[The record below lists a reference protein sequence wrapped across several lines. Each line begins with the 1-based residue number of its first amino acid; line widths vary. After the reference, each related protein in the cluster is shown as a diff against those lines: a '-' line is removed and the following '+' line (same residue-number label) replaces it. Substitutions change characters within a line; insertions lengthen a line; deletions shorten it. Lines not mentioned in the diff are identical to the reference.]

1 MSFLYPIALWLSA
14 ALPAVVLLYLRRQK
28 RRTQTVSTLLF
39 WQRAM
44 AAQPHQ
50 RFLGKLRQP
59 WSLLLQLLIL
69 ALLILAAAQLRIG
82 GTFEPRS
89 TVVVIDSRARMQAGD
104 AFSKAREAALAIAG
118 GAGPGEEVAIIGAE
132 ASPAIVSP
140 FSRDPKHLREVLNKL
155 APSDGGGDFSQS
167 VRLAQNLLRSRPGKT
182 RLMTI
187 SDRVDPALK
196 DAEQIAVGKSGGNLA
211 IIASSARP
219 VPSSPQTWEIFTRV
233 ANFSDKAETAE
244 VSLSLDGK
252 LFDARRLPLEA
263 GATGAF
269 IAALPLRDTGKG
281 LVETVLKSSDAMKL
295 DDRAYAALPV
305 GGKTQVL
312 LITKGNPFLES
323 ALKANPAIN
332 LEVLSPEIWKPSMA
346 SAFAVVAF
354 DGQPPADVPMD
365 SETGFLFF
373 GGSPA
378 GAAEKVA
385 QSGAVEIA
393 DPKSPLLRNADL
405 SSAVFPTGLRL
416 PAITGDNWRVDDV
429 VKGPSGPLI
438 TTLERPG
445 GGPRRAIFSFGVADS
460 DLPLKAAFPIFL
472 SNTVQWLAG
481 NEKDASR
488 DMAAGSVLKTEESLV
503 AAQTDS
509 SRTLRKAGFYEV
521 KDKDS
526 TRWVAVNI
534 FAPEESDV
542 RQANA
547 SGGVKAT
554 FLPASLLLWQ
564 WLALAAFA
572 LLLAEWRLHH
582 RRVTE

>member
-39 WQRAM
+39 WQRAV

-50 RFLGKLRQP
+50 RFLGRLRQP

-69 ALLILAAAQLRIG
+69 VLLILAAAQLRIG

-104 AFSKAREAALAIAG
+104 AFSKARDAALAIAS

-132 ASPAIVSP
+132 ISPAIVSS
-140 FSRDPKHLREVLNKL
+140 FSRDPKHLREELNKL
-155 APSDGGGDFSQS
+155 TPSDGGGDFSQS

-182 RLMTI
+182 RLVAI
-187 SDRVDPALK
+187 SDRTDPKLI
-196 DAEQIAVGKSGGNLA
+196 DAEQIAVGKSGSNLA

-233 ANFSDKAETAE
+233 ANFSDTAETAE
-244 VSLSLDGK
+244 ISLSLDGR

-263 GATGAF
+263 GATASF
-269 IAALPLRDTGKG
+269 VTALPLRDTGKG

-295 DDRAYAALPV
+295 DDRAYTALPV

-312 LITKGNPFLES
+312 LITTGNPFLES

-332 LEVLSPEIWKPSMA
+332 LEVLAPETWKPSMA
-346 SAFAVVAF
+346 NAFAVVAF
-354 DGQPPADVPMD
+354 DGRPPADVPMD
-365 SETGFLFF
+365 SQTGFLFF
-373 GGSPA
+373 GGSPS
-378 GAAEKVA
+378 GPAEKVT
-385 QSGAVEIA
+385 QTGEVEIS
-393 DPKSPLLRNADL
+393 DPKSPLLRNTNL
-405 SSAVFPTGLRL
+405 SSALFPTSLRL
-416 PAITGDNWRVDDV
+416 PAIGGTDWRVDDV
-429 VKGPSGPLI
+429 VKGPAGPLI

-445 GGPRRAIFSFGVADS
+445 GGLRRAIFSFGVADS
-460 DLPLKAAFPIFL
+460 DLPLKAAFPILL

-488 DMAAGSVLKTEESLV
+488 DIAAGSVLKMEESLAV
-503 AAQTDS
+503 AQTGS

-521 KDKDS
+521 TDKDS

-534 FAPEESDV
+534 SAPEESDF
-542 RQANA
+542 RLASA
-547 SGGVKAT
+547 SGGVKAPM
-554 FLPASLLLWQ
+554 LPMALSLWQ
-564 WLALAAFA
+564 WMALAAFA
-572 LLLAEWRLHH
+572 LLLAEWWLHH